1 MNRSLIR
8 NVTLRGAKFYRDG
21 DDQTR
26 VLFVNN
32 LDGSTRDG
40 PREATEADAWAHPD
54 AWGQF
59 LASDEAATET
69 GPVNKKTGQPTKL
82 ERPPLAPLVQ
92 FQNPSGMDPDERP
105 ARHVGPY
112 EQARNEAFAAAQA
125 KG

>member
-40 PREATEADAWAHPD
+40 PREATEADVEAHSE
-54 AWGQF
+54 AFGAF
-59 LASDEAATET
+59 LASDEAAAET

-92 FQNPSGMDPDERP
+92 FRNPSGMDPDERP
-105 ARHVGPY
+105 ARYIGPY

-125 KG
+125 KS